1 MFQIRIVWFAR
12 LAAISAAA
20 AVPQTPAFAASP
32 PAAAQL
38 AASQFAASAA
48 VGSAARTSSA
58 PAAASGGASS
68 AAPVAAGPQAGAA
81 AAAGA
86 SASAGASAG
95 AVSAAARAKADGPAY
110 GAELEGFAYAYPV
123 HRYAFTS
130 QRETL
135 QMAYL
140 DVRPERANGR
150 TVVLLH
156 GKNFCA
162 GTWEQTIEV
171 LAKAGY
177 RVVAPD
183 QIGFCKS
190 TKPLRYQY
198 SFQQL
203 AHNTHAL
210 LESIGVKEATVV
222 GHSTGGMLAVRYAL
236 MYPRDTQ
243 QLVLVN
249 PIGLEDW
256 KALGVPA
263 LSVDYWYARELKT
276 SADVIRRYEQR
287 TYYAGEWS
295 PAYERWVQMLAGLY
309 RGPGRDVVAWNSAL
323 VYDMIFTQPVLYEFG
338 AIRVPTLLLIGDKDT
353 TAIGKDVA
361 PPDVHAKLGRYPAL
375 AKRTQAAIPGAVLY
389 EFPALGH
396 APQIQDPAT
405 FHKALLDGLAPAKPA
420 ARGARA
426 AGAAGSAGSAGE

>member
-48 VGSAARTSSA
+48 VGPAARTSSA

-86 SASAGASAG
+86 SANASASAG